1 MTTLVSFLG
10 RKPASG
16 TGRRVDETSTAH
28 GHTDEK
34 LDQVRAALT
43 ARELQMKDLEQAHA
57 ALNEQTRLLANA
69 VSALESAYNASQ
81 EKIKEQAD
89 LVQLLEGQLKAA
101 RDANEMQIQQLN
113 AQLQREQLERSMA
126 EGALE
131 SGRKDIVRLMREMAA
146 LQYRPVA
153 PTAGEAPPAQPD
165 RLRSAA

>member
-69 VSALESAYNASQ
+69 VSARESAYNASQ
-81 EKIKEQAD
+81 EK
-89 LVQLLEGQLKAA
+89 LPSCSPSSVFPVVLL
-101 RDANEMQIQQLN
+101 
-113 AQLQREQLERSMA
+113 S
-126 EGALE
+126 
-131 SGRKDIVRLMREMAA
+131 
-146 LQYRPVA
+146 
-153 PTAGEAPPAQPD
+153 
-165 RLRSAA
+165 